1 MDTQLY
7 IRVLTVLFYIVLY
20 SACTTNSVLPF
31 QAIIEGRQQLPE
43 QYWKEFARGPYAI
56 ILAGTV
62 GAYFAHPFMQA
73 GSYLLH
79 CNIAY
84 AYKATRQQ
92 HNKSITLTPVLHC
105 IS

>member
-1 MDTQLY
+1 
-7 IRVLTVLFYIVLY
+7 VLTVLFYTAYTLR
-20 SACTTNSVLPF
+20 AQTTNSVLPF

-79 CNIAY
+79 W
-84 AYKATRQQ
+84 
-92 HNKSITLTPVLHC
+92 
-105 IS
+105 